1 MAKFTTVDEYVA
13 SFPPETRSVL
23 EEVRRAMRKAAPGT
37 VETISYGIPT
47 LTLNGR
53 YVIYFAGW
61 KRHIAIYPIP
71 VGDETLERDIAPYR
85 AAKGTLHF
93 PLDKP
98 IPYDLIE
105 RLTDAAI
112 RARTTG
118 AG

>member
-1 MAKFTTVDEYVA
+1 MAKPATVDEYVA
-13 SFPPETRSVL
+13 SFPPEMRTIL
-23 EEVRRAMRKAAPGT
+23 EQVRRAMRRSAPGT
-37 VETISYGIPT
+37 EETISYGIPT
-47 LTLNGR
+47 FTLNGR

-71 VGDETLERDIAPYR
+71 QGDEALERDIAPYR

-105 RLTDAAI
+105 RLTAAAI
-112 RARTTG
+112 RARV
-118 AG
+118 AKE